1 MPPREASNAP
11 TSPSPADQLKRI
23 DIGQDGKE
31 TTEDE
36 RLRAFVLGEV
46 EKAKKK
52 LSPQALDRLVKA
64 IAEVLSRR
72 ESDRAKIR
80 EAVQAKLKELSVD
93 VEEQKTLKNIPLH
106 MADRIRDYIPGD
118 FRLKTKNELE
128 EVDSLTPTELTK
140 LKAELESHPKKLE
153 KFIHG
158 WARDHQWRASVRKD
172 HPASFRILTEMF
184 DGYCKKY
191 DIRNPEGDISK
202 QFKELQKV
210 EDLKEEIDNLTAKFR
225 KDIARAKERAL
236 RGVNQNVSDKISY
249 TRLIDMLKSDALK
262 LAEKLKKYKPEIEK
276 TRDPMLLEKFN
287 LTELALS
294 SMNRKNSD
302 GKDYIESDGLSAKD
316 AWEFLQGKNDREAL
330 FWNQSTSKLVALE
343 SQLFGKNVV
352 ANLSIKKEHP

>member
-36 RLRAFVLGEV
+36 RLRTFVLGEV

-118 FRLKTKNELE
+118 FRLKMKNELD

-158 WARDHQWRASVRKD
+158 WARDHQWRASVRKE

-191 DIRNPEGDISK
+191 DIKNPEGDIGEIFDK
-202 QFKELQKV
+202 RAKVEKLRAKLREKTKEL
-210 EDLKEEIDNLTAKFR
+210 EIDIVEVLEMAR
-225 KDIARAKERAL
+225 K
-236 RGVNQNVSDKISY
+236 
-249 TRLIDMLKSDALK
+249 
-262 LAEKLKKYKPEIEK
+262 
-276 TRDPMLLEKFN
+276 
-287 LTELALS
+287 
-294 SMNRKNSD
+294 
-302 GKDYIESDGLSAKD
+302 
-316 AWEFLQGKNDREAL
+316 
-330 FWNQSTSKLVALE
+330 
-343 SQLFGKNVV
+343 
-352 ANLSIKKEHP
+352 

>member
-93 VEEQKTLKNIPLH
+93 VEEQKGKKSILLAF
-106 MADRIRDYIPGD
+106 ADEVRDYIPGD

-128 EVDSLTPTELTK
+128 KIGSLSPEEL
-140 LKAELESHPKKLE
+140 AELKKQIESHPKKME

-158 WARDHQWRASVRKD
+158 WARDTKWREFVKKNS
-172 HPASFRILTEMF
+172 PESFRILTEMF
-184 DGYCKKY
+184 DGYCKTYNIK
-191 DIRNPEGDISK
+191 NPEGDIG
-202 QFKELQKV
+202 
-210 EDLKEEIDNLTAKFR
+210 EIFDK
-225 KDIARAKERAL
+225 RAK
-236 RGVNQNVSDKISY
+236 
-249 TRLIDMLKSDALK
+249 
-262 LAEKLKKYKPEIEK
+262 AEKLRAKLREK
-276 TRDPMLLEKFN
+276 TKELEGDI
-287 LTELALS
+287 LEALELA
-294 SMNRKNSD
+294 RK
-302 GKDYIESDGLSAKD
+302 GTQL
-316 AWEFLQGKNDREAL
+316 
-330 FWNQSTSKLVALE
+330 SKLDKLSYTKKIFFLKRSAESLYEDLQTDFANAAVKLGDADFTREVNVAYNSLRTTVPQLE
-343 SQLFGKNVV
+343 AFG
-352 ANLSIKKEHP
+352 